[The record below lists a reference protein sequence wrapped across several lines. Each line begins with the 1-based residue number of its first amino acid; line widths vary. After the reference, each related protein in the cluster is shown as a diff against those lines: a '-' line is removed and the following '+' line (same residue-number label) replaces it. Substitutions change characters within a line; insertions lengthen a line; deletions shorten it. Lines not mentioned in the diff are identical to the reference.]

1 MFYRKRRRKIDNALA
16 RIEESYRDIYDILK
30 EDRDLE
36 GMLISQ
42 KKYMREL
49 EEKLKANEES
59 NKLNLAVVSNLL
71 IDFWRELPE
80 LKKKYLL
87 PEEQNNMVRDFLKSN
102 L

>member
-1 MFYRKRRRKIDNALA
+1 MTRNDIRVQFNKEKDLHVLQTEGTGYIHYTDDYVHWLEDIAL
-16 RIEESYRDIYDILK
+16 
-30 EDRDLE
+30 
-36 GMLISQ
+36 MQ
-42 KKYMREL
+42 
-49 EEKLKANEES
+49 ANGVEQSTS
-59 NKLNLAVVSNLL
+59 NCNITLVSNLL